1 MDDSRCPR
9 THFKMQQFLEIRFAT
24 YYPILKFSKIN
35 IPWTKA
41 HSILILR
48 LKVSY
53 SFVKYLV
60 IFQKKSVQITE
71 TFIFRDFSKFLS
83 VGTMAQS

>member
-35 IPWTKA
+35 IP
-41 HSILILR
+41 
-48 LKVSY
+48 
-53 SFVKYLV
+53 
-60 IFQKKSVQITE
+60 
-71 TFIFRDFSKFLS
+71 
-83 VGTMAQS
+83 